1 MKLHS
6 TFKFAVFLY
15 TSCLFA
21 SVGFAQQEEGD
32 DADTEDAA
40 VEVPAGQAGA
50 AQAGAAPLE
59 EVVVTGSRLRRDTY
73 SSIAPLQVITGQV
86 SREIGQIDP
95 ATILQE
101 STSSAGAQVDI
112 TFTGLVLDSGPGHS
126 AVDLRGLGGERTLVL
141 INGRRA
147 GPAGV
152 EGAPVSPDL
161 SLIPATIVQQYEI
174 LLDGASSVYGSDAIA
189 GVANI
194 ILRKDFDGF
203 EFEGYTQSPQE
214 GNGERN
220 TINALWGR
228 NFDRGFVG
236 AAVDFS
242 RWERVAYD
250 DRPWTAGCNL
260 HMEEDQRGQIRHDD
274 LDYRENYGMNVTPCK
289 IGFGRRAWDN
299 SVGFGSIYYT
309 PNSTNTG
316 IPNLSEATLWGFV
329 LDQNEDG
336 EPDVDF
342 TDYNVNGELGHGDL
356 YPEFERTSAFA
367 YGEYTFAGDMNIT
380 PYFEWMYN
388 RRQHNNYDP
397 GSVLYQEVPA
407 NNPYNPCN
415 PNGLGGVDCGLA
427 YDSVLFNPA
436 FASRFAGTYGAT
448 PAQYC
453 AVPRFAWICRGAIGP
468 SPLEAQ
474 VSILNDR
481 DRVSTDIT
489 QTRFVGGFTG
499 DLPQLNIG
507 SLENWGFELAFI
519 YSDASGESLRSGVNE
534 ANLLHSLETSRID
547 PATGTVVCG
556 DGSDGCVP
564 INLFA
569 PSLYAGLV
577 ENQLATQA
585 EWDYLYSAR
594 EFDTKYTQ
602 SLLSYYMTG
611 DAFELPGGT
620 ALAGLGFEL
629 RNDEIDSIPNDVA
642 RDGLLWGYF
651 SDRGAVGEK
660 TTNELI
666 GEIELPLL
674 AARPGVEEFTVNLSA
689 RYTKDE
695 FYPGSW
701 TYSAKLAYRPNNSLL
716 LRSTVGTSY
725 RAPNLRENFMLGQ
738 SGFRN
743 STFDPC
749 VVPEEAYNPFDGYV
763 PERDER
769 EAHVLDN
776 CRRDGVD
783 PTTLGV
789 IDTTQTSAV
798 YSVEVYGIGRLD
810 LEEEKSESWTA
821 GFSWEEPYSE
831 AFDVTV
837 GATYYDI
844 SLRDE
849 VIRLHIQSSIDDCYY
864 DEEGDSTF
872 CGNILRNDLGDGT
885 FGLIE
890 FGNEIFLN
898 RDGLK
903 TRGVDVNVAF
913 DWPTQIGGTAVDFGA
928 DINLNRKLS
937 FQTIFVD
944 QQTGAVDKEEYVSEF
959 GYPEWEGLGIFR
971 ADVGRWR
978 FTWSTRYIGGVAQD
992 PRGVDDWSDVFD
1004 PVPGSRANTCLG
1016 PARGDFQCRDVGYA
1030 DSYLRH
1036 DASVYYRRDIWSVG
1050 LGIRNLQNT
1059 WPPQVDS
1066 SEVGYVYNNTPLGR
1080 GYDIQGRTVFFNIE
1094 AALQ

>member
-1 MKLHS
+1 MKLHN
-6 TFKFAVFLY
+6 TYRFAVYL
-15 TSCLFA
+15 TMSCLLA
-21 SVGFAQQEEGD
+21 SVGFAQQEEQD
-32 DADTEDAA
+32 
-40 VEVPAGQAGA
+40 EVDSTDGTPEPAP
-50 AQAGAAPLE
+50 AQSVQPVE

-73 SSIAPLQVITGQV
+73 SSIAPLQVISGQI

-95 ATILQE
+95 AAILQE
-101 STSSAGAQVDI
+101 STSTAGAQIDI

-161 SLIPATIVQQYEI
+161 NLIPASIVQQYEI

-203 EFEGYTQSPQE
+203 EFDAFSQTPQE
-214 GNGERN
+214 GNGER
-220 TINALWGR
+220 TTMSALWGR

-236 AAVDFS
+236 GAVDFTT
-242 RWERVAYD
+242 WERVAFD

-260 HMEEDQRGQIRHDD
+260 HMEVDQGGQFRHDD
-274 LDYRENYGMNVTPCK
+274 QEYPAIYGMKTTPCK

-299 SVGFGSIYYT
+299 DIGFGSIYYT
-309 PNSTNTG
+309 PDESNIG
-316 IPNLSEATLWGFV
+316 IPNLSEATLWGLV
-329 LDQNEDG
+329 LDMNEDG
-336 EPDVDF
+336 VPDVDF
-342 TDYNVNGELGHGDL
+342 TDYNVNGALGHGDL
-356 YPEFERTSAFA
+356 FPEFERTSAFA
-367 YGEYTFAGDMNIT
+367 YGEYTFSGDMNIT
-380 PYFEWMYN
+380 PFFEWMYN
-388 RRQHNNYDP
+388 RRQHANYDP
-397 GSVLYQEVPA
+397 GSAIYQEVPA

-415 PNGLGGVDCGLA
+415 PNGLNGVDCGLA
-427 YDSVLFNPA
+427 YDSVMFNPV
-436 FASRFAGTYGAT
+436 FAAAWAQNVGGGFT

-453 AVPRFAWICRGAIGP
+453 AVPSFAWICRGALGP

-481 DRVSTDIT
+481 DRVSTDIS
-489 QTRFVGGFTG
+489 QMRFVGGITG
-499 DLPQLNIG
+499 DLPQLNMG
-507 SLENWGFELAFI
+507 SLANWGFELAFI
-519 YSDASGESLRSGVNE
+519 HSDASGESLRSGVNE
-534 ANLLHSLETSRID
+534 ANLLHSLETSRVD

-564 INLFA
+564 VNLFA

-577 ENQLATQA
+577 ENQFATQA
-585 EWDYLYSAR
+585 EWDYLYAAR
-594 EFDTKYTQ
+594 AFDTRYKQ
-602 SLLSYYMTG
+602 SLLTYYMTG

-620 ALAGLGFEL
+620 ALAGLGLEL
-629 RNDEIDSIPNDVA
+629 RHDEIDSIPNDVA

-651 SDRGAVGEK
+651 SDRGAVGDK

-666 GEIELPLL
+666 GEIELPLI
-674 AARPGVEEFTVNLSA
+674 AARPNVEELTVNLSA

-701 TYSAKLAYRPNNSLL
+701 TYSTKLAYRPNNSLL
-716 LRSTVGTSY
+716 LRGTVGTSY

-743 STFDPC
+743 ATFDPC
-749 VVPEEAYNPFDGYV
+749 VVPEEAYNPLEGYD
-763 PERDER
+763 PTLDRRDEN
-769 EAHVLDN
+769 VLEN
-776 CRRDGVD
+776 CRRHGVD

-789 IDTTQTSAV
+789 LDTTQTSQV
-798 YSVEVYGIGRLD
+798 YSVEVYGVGSLG

-821 GFSWEEPYSE
+821 GLSWEEPWSE

-844 SLRDE
+844 ALRDE
-849 VIRLHIQSSIDDCYY
+849 VIRLHIQTSIDDCYY

-872 CGNILRNDLGDGT
+872 CGNILREDLGNGAL
-885 FGLIE
+885 GLIE
-890 FGNEIFLN
+890 FGNEVFLN

-903 TRGVDVNVAF
+903 ARGVDVNVAF
-913 DWPTQIGGTAVDFGA
+913 DWPTQIGGTAVDFAA
-928 DINLNRKLS
+928 DLNLNRKLQ
-937 FQTIFVD
+937 FQTIYTD
-944 QQTGAVDKEEYVSEF
+944 TITGEVDKEDYVGEF
-959 GYPEWEGLGIFR
+959 GFPEWEGQGIFR

-978 FTWSTRYIGGVAQD
+978 LTWSTRYIGSVAQD

-1004 PVPGSRANTCLG
+1004 GGSTTCLG
-1016 PARGDFQCRDVGYA
+1016 PSMGDFQCRDVGFA
-1030 DSYLRH
+1030 DSYVRH
-1036 DASVYYRRDIWSVG
+1036 DTSVYYRSDIWSVG
-1050 LGIRNLQNT
+1050 LGVRNVRNT

-1066 SEVGYVYNNTPLGR
+1066 DEVYYVYNNTPLGR
-1080 GYDIQGRTVFFNIE
+1080 GYDIQGRTIFFDFKVT
-1094 AALQ
+1094 LQ

>member
-21 SVGFAQQEEGD
+21 SVGFAQQVEGD

-101 STSSAGAQVDI
+101 STSAAGAQVDI

-126 AVDLRGLGGERTLVL
+126 SIDLRGLGDSRTLVL

-147 GPAGV
+147 SPAGV

-161 SLIPATIVQQYEI
+161 NLIPGSVVQQYEI

-189 GVANI
+189 GVANV

-203 EFEGYTQSPQE
+203 EFEAYSQLPSE

-220 TINALWGR
+220 TFSGTWGR

-236 AAVDFS
+236 GAVEFQ
-242 RWERVAYD
+242 RWERVALD
-250 DRPWTAGCNL
+250 DRPWTAGCDL
-260 HMEEDQRGQIRHDD
+260 HMEVDQRGQIRNTD
-274 LDYRENYGMNVTPCK
+274 LEYPELFGMNSTSCK
-289 IGFGRRAWDN
+289 IGFAQRAWDN
-299 SVGFGSIYYT
+299 DLGFGSIYYT
-309 PNSTNTG
+309 PGESNTG
-316 IPNLSEATLWGFV
+316 IPNLSEATLWGLV
-329 LDQNEDG
+329 LDLNEDG
-336 EPDVDF
+336 APDVDF
-342 TDYNVNGELGHGDL
+342 TDYNANGALGHGDL
-356 YPEFERTSAFA
+356 IPEFERTSAFA
-367 YGEYTFAGDMNIT
+367 YGEYTFVGDMNIT
-380 PYFEWMYN
+380 PYFELMQN
-388 RRQHNNYDP
+388 RRTYDNYNP

-407 NNPYNPCN
+407 DNPYNPCN
-415 PNGLGGVDCGLA
+415 PNGLNGVDCGLA
-427 YDSVLFNPA
+427 YDSILFNPA
-436 FASRFAGTYGAT
+436 FSAEWAQAVGSGFT

-481 DRVSTDIT
+481 DRVSADIS
-489 QTRFVGGFTG
+489 QLRFVGGVTG
-499 DLPQLNIG
+499 DLPQFRIG
-507 SLENWGFELAFI
+507 SMENWSFDFVLI
-519 YSDASGESLRSGVNE
+519 QSNSSGESFRSGVNE

-569 PSLYAGLV
+569 PSLFAELV
-577 ENQLATQA
+577 ENQFATQA
-585 EWDYLYSAR
+585 EWDYLNSSR
-594 EFDTKYTQ
+594 TFDTKYKQ
-602 SLLSYYMTG
+602 SLLNYYMTG

-620 ALAGLGFEL
+620 ALAGIGFEL
-629 RNDEIDSIPNDVA
+629 RRDEIDSIPNDVA

-660 TTNELI
+660 STNELI
-666 GEIELPLL
+666 GEIELPLI
-674 AARPGVEEFTVNLSA
+674 AGRPAVEEFTVNLST

-695 FYPGSW
+695 LYPGSW
-701 TYSAKLAYRPNNSLL
+701 TYSGKFAYRPNNALL

-725 RAPNLRENFMLGQ
+725 RAPNLHENFMLGQ
-738 SGFRN
+738 SGFR
-743 STFDPC
+743 SLGDPC
-749 VVPEEAYNPFDGYV
+749 VVPEEAYNALEGYKPEFDG
-763 PERDER
+763 RDS
-769 EAHVLDN
+769 HVLEN
-776 CRRDGVD
+776 CRRHGVD

-789 IDTTQTSAV
+789 LDTTQTSAV
-798 YSVEVYGIGRLD
+798 YSVEVYGVGSLG

-831 AFDVTV
+831 AFDVTI

-849 VIRLHIQSSIDDCYY
+849 IIQLHSQTSINDCYY
-864 DEEGDSTF
+864 DVEGDSAF
-872 CGNILRNDLGDGT
+872 CGNILREDLGGGR

-890 FGNEIFLN
+890 FGNEIFFNQDALS
-898 RDGLK
+898 
-903 TRGVDVNVAF
+903 TRGVDVNIAF
-913 DWPTQIGGTAVDFGA
+913 DWPTQIGGSAVDFAA
-928 DINLNRKLS
+928 DLNFNRKLELE
-937 FQTIFVD
+937 QVNID
-944 QQTGAVDKEEYVSEF
+944 PITGEEDREDYVGEF
-959 GYPEWEGLGIFR
+959 GFPEWEGIGIFR
-971 ADVGRWR
+971 ADIGRWR
-978 FTWSTRYIGGVAQD
+978 LTWSTRYIGSVAQD
-992 PRGVDDWSDVFD
+992 PAGVDDWSNVF
-1004 PVPGSRANTCLG
+1004 VAGAGKAVTCLG
-1016 PARGDFQCRDVGYA
+1016 PSRGDFQCRDVGYA
-1030 DSYLRH
+1030 DNYFRH
-1036 DASVYYRRDIWSVG
+1036 DASLFYQGDIWTVG
-1050 LGIRNLQNT
+1050 LGVRNLQNT

-1066 SEVGYVYNNTPLGR
+1066 DEVFLVANNTPLGR
-1080 GYDIQGRTVFFNIE
+1080 GYHIQGRTVFLQIK

>member
-1 MKLHS
+1 MKLHR
-6 TFKFAVFLY
+6 TCKFPVFLVI
-15 TSCLFA
+15 SCLFA
-21 SVGFAQQEEGD
+21 SVGFAQQEEEDEAETD
-32 DADTEDAA
+32 DA
-40 VEVPAGQAGA
+40 VEAPV
-50 AQAGAAPLE
+50 AQVSEAQTGGAPLE

-101 STSSAGAQVDI
+101 STSSAGAQIDI

-147 GPAGV
+147 APAGV
-152 EGAPVSPDL
+152 EGAPVLSDL
-161 SLIPATIVQQYEI
+161 NLIPSSVVQQYEI

-189 GVANI
+189 GVANV
-194 ILRKDFDGF
+194 ILRRDFDGF
-203 EFEGYTQSPQE
+203 EFEGYSQVPQE

-220 TINALWGR
+220 TFSMTWGR

-236 AAVDFS
+236 AAVDVT
-242 RWERVAYD
+242 RWGRVAYD

-260 HMEEDQRGQIRHDD
+260 HMEVDQRGQIRHDD
-274 LDYRENYGMNVTPCK
+274 LDYRENYGMKVTPCK

-299 SVGFGSIYYT
+299 DVGFGSIYYT
-309 PNSTNTG
+309 PDESNTG

-329 LDQNEDG
+329 LDLDNNG
-336 EPDVDF
+336 APDVDF
-342 TDYNVNGELGHGDL
+342 TDYNVNGALGHGDL
-356 YPEFERTSAFA
+356 FPEFERTSAFA
-367 YGEYTFAGDMNIT
+367 FGEYTFAGEMNIT
-380 PYFEWMYN
+380 PYFELMHN
-388 RRQHNNYDP
+388 RRQHANYDP
-397 GSVLYQEVPA
+397 GTVIFEEVPA

-427 YDSVLFNPA
+427 YDSVLFNPL
-436 FASRFAGTYGAT
+436 FASQFAGRYGAT

-453 AVPRFAWICRGAIGP
+453 AAGFAWICRGAIGP

-481 DRVSTDIT
+481 DRVSTDIS
-489 QTRFVGGFTG
+489 QLRFVGGITG

-507 SLENWGFELAFI
+507 SMENWAFELAFI
-519 YSDASGESLRSGVNE
+519 HSDARGESLRSGVNE

-564 INLFA
+564 INMFA
-569 PSLYAGLV
+569 PSLYTGLV
-577 ENQLATQA
+577 ENQFATQA
-585 EWDYLYSAR
+585 EWDYLYAAR
-594 EFDTKYTQ
+594 GFDTTYKQ
-602 SLLSYYMTG
+602 SLLTYYMTG

-642 RDGLLWGYF
+642 RDGLLWGFF

-666 GEIELPLL
+666 GEIELPLM
-674 AARPGVEEFTVNLSA
+674 AARPGVEELTTNFSA

-701 TYSAKLAYRPNNSLL
+701 TYSAKLAYRPNNALL

-749 VVPEEAYNPFDGYV
+749 VVPEEAYNALEGYD
-763 PERDER
+763 PTLDRR
-769 EAHVLDN
+769 EEHVLEN
-776 CRRDGVD
+776 CRRHGVD

-789 IDTTQTSAV
+789 LDTTQTSQV
-798 YSVEVYGIGRLD
+798 YSVEVYGVGSLG

-849 VIRLHIQSSIDDCYY
+849 VIRLHIQTSIDDCYY
-864 DEEGDSTF
+864 DVEGDSTF
-872 CGNILRNDLGDGT
+872 CGNILREELSDGM

-890 FGNEIFLN
+890 FGDEVFLN

-903 TRGVDVNVAF
+903 ARGVDLNVAF
-913 DWPTQIGGTAVDFGA
+913 DWPTQIAGRAVDFAA
-928 DINLNRKLS
+928 DINLNRKLD
-937 FQTIFVD
+937 FQTLFKD
-944 QQTGAVDKEEYVSEF
+944 LQTGEIDKEGYVGEF
-959 GYPEWEGLGIFR
+959 GFPEWEGLGVFR
-971 ADVGRWR
+971 ADIGRWR
-978 FTWSTRYIGGVAQD
+978 LTWSTRYIGSVAQD

-1004 PVPGSRANTCLG
+1004 GGSTTCLG

-1030 DSYLRH
+1030 DKYIRH
-1036 DASVYYRRDIWSVG
+1036 DASVYYRGDIWSVG
-1050 LGIRNLQNT
+1050 LGVRNLRNT

-1066 SEVGYVYNNTPLGR
+1066 SEVSYVYNNTPLGR
-1080 GYDIQGRTVFFNIE
+1080 GYDISGRTVFFNV
-1094 AALQ
+1094 AAVLQ